1 MLVIQEAFYI
11 PPDIATG
18 IATGL
23 YRRHGGVIRYA
34 AGPHKGQIVKH
45 LMSMDIPVAEEAT
58 GLAAKVIKFAKNNKK
73 ALIIVVTAAAV
84 IGGGTAIYYGIRNHE
99 SAVVT
104 DFKKALF
111 HYIEAIRNGT
121 MDIEKIKCLMEAI
134 KKTEQHKDFD
144 KFIIKLSAEDFDI
157 LVKRIHDYTMKLAQ
171 DNNLDFMD
179 ENENDGDNTII
190 SLQKYLK
197 IQKSLFE
204 VARSAP
210 VS

>member
-111 HYIEAIRNGT
+111 HFIEAIRNGT